1 MKPSSSVQ
9 GDTALVLM
17 RTTYSS
23 SVYSHPFL
31 TPRSVDEA
39 SIASRS
45 MGSRPHSNHQELVR
59 STATFVFSELPS
71 KLHLW
76 S

>member
-1 MKPSSSVQ
+1 VKPSSSVQ
-9 GDTALVLM
+9 GDTPLVIM
-17 RTTYSS
+17 RTTS

-39 SIASRS
+39 RIASRS

-59 STATFVFSELPS
+59 STAAFVFSELPS